1 MGQHLYSHLAKHYEV
16 RGFSRSNGF
25 DIKNPQHREKIL
37 EEAQD
42 CDVFINLVHNYYHQ
56 SDILLELFQK
66 WENHDKLI
74 INISSS
80 VVDSTGWGMDRF
92 DLIEYKNQKQNL
104 ENLARTLANKSHRPE
119 IINYRI
125 SEIDLNT
132 DTQRISKLI
141 DEKIHKK

>member
-1 MGQHLYSHLAKHYEV
+1 
-16 RGFSRSNGF
+16 
-25 DIKNPQHREKIL
+25 
-37 EEAQD
+37 
-42 CDVFINLVHNYYHQ
+42 
-56 SDILLELFQK
+56 
-66 WENHDKLI
+66 
-74 INISSS
+74 
-80 VVDSTGWGMDRF
+80 MDRF